1 LKVELLGTETYGVA
15 LKFSCF
21 RNFNLGTTPKRTRAV
36 LELAKK
42 KAAFRRL
49 LEK

>member
-1 LKVELLGTETYGVA
+1 LKLEQSGTETYGVA

-21 RNFNLGTTPKRTRAV
+21 RNFNLGTTPERTRIV

-42 KAAFRRL
+42 KAAH
-49 LEK
+49 